1 MQQIDANE
9 YRRDIY
15 IMGELLFSIGF
26 GGALIVV
33 GIMTHVLL
41 KKMSEEKQVE
51 TEQMKEERT
60 V

>member
-1 MQQIDANE
+1 
-9 YRRDIY
+9 
-15 IMGELLFSIGF
+15 MGELLFSIGF